1 MLTYKVSF
9 SEDDVLEEKRLRK
22 LETVDK
28 DIEKE
33 FQKGYNL
40 VVIDRNSFFFINN
53 NYYLLRDDLD

>member
-40 VVIDRNSFFFINN
+40 VVIDRNSFFFIDN

>member
-9 SEDDVLEEKRLRK
+9 SEEDVLEEKRLRK

-40 VVIDRNSFFFINN
+40 VVIDRNSFFFIDN
-53 NYYLLRDDLD
+53 NYYVLRDDLD